1 MGGTFDMTEDTAV
14 RFAELIASKSDTK
27 FDKQQFLE
35 NFRKGAASTAED
47 IPEVSGVLAD
57 KIAHFRKTETRRYY
71 PMSLFVSEDVKF
83 FEFKDWKA
91 PTQEHHDVGKKAF
104 MAAKKLEQASSNY
117 VLVGRAGT
125 GKTALSVAML
135 NELMKVKSGLFV
147 NLVNLRSLML
157 MSINDERA
165 KQDYNMIIR
174 GMKEV
179 DVLVMDD
186 FGKESGSGG
195 ATDKMTEILYG
206 IVNARIGKTTI
217 ITTNDNL
224 TELNAKYDESL
235 TSRLIPKD
243 KDKIIIFQGID
254 DYREA

>member
-1 MGGTFDMTEDTAV
+1 MCWLD
-14 RFAELIASKSDTK
+14 
-27 FDKQQFLE
+27 
-35 NFRKGAASTAED
+35 
-47 IPEVSGVLAD
+47 
-57 KIAHFRKTETRRYY
+57 
-71 PMSLFVSEDVKF
+71 
-83 FEFKDWKA
+83 
-91 PTQEHHDVGKKAF
+91 
-104 MAAKKLEQASSNY
+104 
-117 VLVGRAGT
+117 AGT